1 MFTGAIMFGTLLYS
15 LQQILKKICDH
26 PLLLTKKAAEGVLEG
41 MDEMLNDQDIGMVEK
56 IAMDLADIAYGDN
69 ALEVGQDVSCKLSF
83 IMSLL
88 RNLVK
93 EGHHVLIF
101 SRTRKMLNL
110 IQEAILL
117 EGYKFLR
124 IDGTTK
130 VSERERIVKDFQEGP
145 GAPIFLLTTQ
155 VGGLGLTKAARVI
168 VVDPAWNPST
178 DNQSVDRAYRIGQ
191 NKDVIV
197 YRLMTSATNEEKIY
211 KLQVLRGLC
220 SGQLQ
225 SKKSKRVTSA
235 RVYFS

>member
-1 MFTGAIMFGTLLYS
+1 M
-15 LQQILKKICDH
+15 
-26 PLLLTKKAAEGVLEG
+26 
-41 MDEMLNDQDIGMVEK
+41 
-56 IAMDLADIAYGDN
+56 
-69 ALEVGQDVSCKLSF
+69 
-83 IMSLL
+83 
-88 RNLVK
+88 
-93 EGHHVLIF
+93 
-101 SRTRKMLNL
+101 
-110 IQEAILL
+110 
-117 EGYKFLR
+117 
-124 IDGTTK
+124 
-130 VSERERIVKDFQEGP
+130 KDFQEGP

>member
-1 MFTGAIMFGTLLYS
+1 
-15 LQQILKKICDH
+15 
-26 PLLLTKKAAEGVLEG
+26 
-41 MDEMLNDQDIGMVEK
+41 MVEK
-56 IAMDLADIAYGDN
+56 MAMNLADMAHDDD

-101 SRTRKMLNL
+101 SQTRKMLNL

-130 VSERERIVKDFQEGP
+130 VSDRERIVKEFQEGP

-155 VGGLGLTKAARVI
+155 VGGLGLTLTKAARVI

-178 DNQSVDRAYRIGQ
+178 DNQSVDRAYRIG
-191 NKDVIV
+191 
-197 YRLMTSATNEEKIY
+197 
-211 KLQVLRGLC
+211 
-220 SGQLQ
+220 
-225 SKKSKRVTSA
+225 
-235 RVYFS
+235 